1 MLLVGYSWYDVLIGV
16 LYVSIIL
23 LVVVIAYKKLL
34 NYLGREAVKHEDYCQ
49 LYSLEISP
57 ASGELPF
64 YFTSSVERSYQLL
77 ILDKDMNEFMEIV
90 AQDCKIGGNII
101 RFDSSK
107 LPNGDYFY
115 CLKTNNQK
123 ISKKMTVLN

>member
-1 MLLVGYSWYDVLIGV
+1 MLLVGFSWYDVLIGV
-16 LYVSIIL
+16 LYVSIVLIVLIL
-23 LVVVIAYKKLL
+23 GYRKLL
-34 NYLGREAVKHEDYCQ
+34 RYLQREAINPEDYCQ
-49 LYSLEISP
+49 LYSLELSP

-64 YFTSSVERSYQLL
+64 YFTSTKEKAYQLL
-77 ILDKDMNEFMEIV
+77 ILDHEMNEFMEV
-90 AQDCKIGGNII
+90 VSQDCKIGGNII

-115 CLKTNNQK
+115 CLKTGNQK

>member
-49 LYSLEISP
+49 LYNLEINP

-64 YFTSSVERSYQLL
+64 YFTSTIERSYQLL
-77 ILDKDMNEFMEIV
+77 ILDNDMNDFLEIV